1 MGMKPIFYGWK
12 IAAAGAGL
20 QFLYAALLLQAFG
33 AYVAV
38 LSDELG
44 WSKTVLA
51 GGAALQSLEGAL
63 VGPLLGWLIDRFGPR
78 GVVRGG
84 VLVMSGGFFM
94 FSQVETLFS
103 FYVAMVVI
111 SIGASFCSYFP
122 LSVALMHF
130 FQKRR
135 ARAISLMSLGIAA
148 GGLAMPLIGWV
159 MQSHGWRATALG
171 SAVVILVLGW
181 PLASVL
187 RRNPAEVGQLVDG
200 TQHSDEPRV
209 QAQRADDPDVQFTAG
224 QALRTRAFWLLG
236 VGHALALLVVTAV
249 TVHAISHMKETLGYS
264 LAQASFVITLM
275 TLAQAGGILLGA
287 VIGDRW
293 EKRYVAAACMLGHMV
308 GLLLLTF
315 ASHPLMLGAFALVH
329 GAAWGLRGPFM
340 VALRAD
346 YFGIKAIGMI
356 MGLSAALIAVGQV
369 AGPLVAGLMAD
380 LTGTYRTG
388 FVLLALLAG
397 SGSLMF
403 MVARKPVL
411 DAPRLG

>member
-1 MGMKPIFYGWK
+1 
-12 IAAAGAGL
+12 
-20 QFLYAALLLQAFG
+20 
-33 AYVAV
+33 
-38 LSDELG
+38 
-44 WSKTVLA
+44 
-51 GGAALQSLEGAL
+51 
-63 VGPLLGWLIDRFGPR
+63 
-78 GVVRGG
+78 
-84 VLVMSGGFFM
+84 
-94 FSQVETLFS
+94 
-103 FYVAMVVI
+103 
-111 SIGASFCSYFP
+111 
-122 LSVALMHF
+122 
-130 FQKRR
+130 
-135 ARAISLMSLGIAA
+135 
-148 GGLAMPLIGWV
+148 
-159 MQSHGWRATALG
+159 
-171 SAVVILVLGW
+171 
-181 PLASVL
+181 
-187 RRNPAEVGQLVDG
+187 
-200 TQHSDEPRV
+200 
-209 QAQRADDPDVQFTAG
+209 
-224 QALRTRAFWLLG
+224 
-236 VGHALALLVVTAV
+236 
-249 TVHAISHMKETLGYS
+249 
-264 LAQASFVITLM
+264 M

>member
-1 MGMKPIFYGWK
+1 MKPIFYGWK

-20 QFLYAALLLQAFG
+20 QFLYSALLLQAFG

-148 GGLAMPLIGWV
+148 GGLAMPLIGWA
-159 MQSHGWRATALG
+159 MQSHGWRATAMG

-200 TQHSDEPRV
+200 AEHSDEPRV
-209 QAQRADDPDVQFTAG
+209 QAQRAGDPQVEFTAG

-293 EKRYVAAACMLGHMV
+293 EKRYVCAACMLGHMV

-315 ASHPLMLGAFALVH
+315 ATHPLMLGAFALVH

-346 YFGIKAIGMI
+346 YFGIKSIGMI

-380 LTGTYRTG
+380 LTGTYRAG